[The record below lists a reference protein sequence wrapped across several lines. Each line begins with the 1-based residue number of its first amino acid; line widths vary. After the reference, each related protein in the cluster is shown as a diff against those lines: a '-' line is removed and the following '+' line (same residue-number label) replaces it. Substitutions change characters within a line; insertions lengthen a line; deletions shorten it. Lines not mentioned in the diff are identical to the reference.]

1 MKNKDVF
8 DNYDDALEAY
18 SEMCSSY
25 LNCDAC
31 PYDNHKCEL
40 RWLYDET
47 KEPDNW
53 QKNILDKF
61 SNKE

>member
-8 DNYDDALEAY
+8 NNYDDALEAY

-25 LNCDAC
+25 KNCYDC
-31 PYDNHKCEL
+31 PYDNYRCEL
-40 RWLYDET
+40 KWLYDEA
-47 KEPDNW
+47 KEPNNW